1 MSEVLQAVESTIR
14 LYNSFN
20 EPLAWE
26 IAKCE
31 PLLMRREYAH
41 IVRARYWPP
50 LESWD
55 PATVRFETRGARKGV
70 LQPRTS

>member
-31 PLLMRREYAH
+31 P
-41 IVRARYWPP
+41 PP
-50 LESWD
+50 H
-55 PATVRFETRGARKGV
+55 ETRVCLHCAR
-70 LQPRTS
+70 

>member
-1 MSEVLQAVESTIR
+1 MRASLSHRCTLLTARTGFGSKVSEVLQAVESTIH

-31 PLLMRREYAH
+31 PF
-41 IVRARYWPP
+41 V
-50 LESWD
+50 
-55 PATVRFETRGARKGV
+55 
-70 LQPRTS
+70 